1 MDDKG
6 GELTGLVLHFD
17 TGAPQEVIFDAAA
30 LTDTAREIDVGSF
43 DGPAVGPGPRWWV
56 VEVENPRSV
65 DADFAL
71 DVALFGADTVTV
83 EMFVE
88 DGRHLR
94 GRAIPDK
101 PAGSTSLRLK
111 GAGGLEEA

>member
-17 TGAPQEVIFDAAA
+17 SGGPREIIFDAAE
-30 LTDTAREIDVGSF
+30 LVDTAREIDVGSF
-43 DGPAVGPGPRWWV
+43 DGPAVGPGPRWWAV
-56 VEVENPRSV
+56 DVENPRPV

-71 DVALFGADTVTV
+71 DVALVEADTVAV
-83 EMFVE
+83 EMVVE

-101 PAGSTSLRLK
+101 PAGSTSLHLK